1 MMKQRKLLIVL
12 SLLVVVVGW
21 GRLEEDPEGHGD
33 GRRRMGGIEFDQ
45 VVVIGETG
53 RKRFIALVIEA
64 RFLS

>member
-1 MMKQRKLLIVL
+1 
-12 SLLVVVVGW
+12 
-21 GRLEEDPEGHGD
+21 
-33 GRRRMGGIEFDQ
+33 MGGIEFDR